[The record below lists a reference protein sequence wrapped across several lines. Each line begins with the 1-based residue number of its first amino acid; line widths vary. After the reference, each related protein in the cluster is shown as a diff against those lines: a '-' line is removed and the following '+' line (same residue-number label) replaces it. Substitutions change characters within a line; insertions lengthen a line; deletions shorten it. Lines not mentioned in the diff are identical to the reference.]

1 MKRLAVVLA
10 GASLTAGCWQPLYGT
25 HESVGG
31 VPDSVHF
38 RLAAVDVA
46 AIKAPLGSPVERIA
60 VMMRDA
66 LDRTTAAAGRARRR
80 AASRSVGATQ
90 WTCYRST
97 NGQPDAQI
105 SSVVAYYSLVEIA
118 TGKTVVS
125 KLTVAHVDYD
135 IPGSGERRF
144 AKNRA
149 QRDAEDR
156 ATEVIAQTIRN
167 RLASYFVAGTDRRPR
182 TGAGPVELLAFNNP
196 RTWLLSP
203 IIAHLYFKK
212 DPSAQP
218 GTAGR

>member
-1 MKRLAVVLA
+1 MKRFAAVVA
-10 GASLTAGCWQPLYGT
+10 AASLTAGCWQPLYGT

-31 VPDSVHF
+31 MPDSVHF

-60 VMMRDA
+60 VMMRNA
-66 LDRTTAAAGRARRR
+66 LEFDLHGGSGPSAPTHRLVVN
-80 AASRSVGATQ
+80 VGATQ
-90 WTCYRST
+90 WTVVINPT
-97 NGQPDAQI
+97 NGRPDAQI

-125 KLTVAHVDYD
+125 DSTVAHVDYD
-135 IPGSGERRF
+135 IPGSGEQRF

-167 RLASYFVAGTDRRPR
+167 RLASYFVAGT
-182 TGAGPVELLAFNNP
+182 
-196 RTWLLSP
+196 
-203 IIAHLYFKK
+203 
-212 DPSAQP
+212 
-218 GTAGR
+218 